1 MKQIYILLFLLTS
14 IFCNAQEAYYNDV
27 NLSLQGEALK
37 TALSDK
43 VIATHSNSLSYTPGV
58 WEASKVTDE
67 DPSNASNVLLIYGY
81 NDSDGNYITDR
92 TRSKNA
98 NGGTA
103 GTDWNRE
110 HSYPKSLGTPNLGE
124 SGPGADV
131 HHLRPSDVT
140 FNGNRGNRKFI
151 DGDGVARA
159 ISGGWYPGDEW
170 KGDVARM
177 MMYMYIR
184 YGSRCLPTNVG
195 IGSNASTPDDMIDLF
210 LEWNDEDEVSAFE
223 IQRNTYHD
231 SNATY
236 AQGNRNP
243 FIDNP
248 HLATRIWGG
257 PNATDT
263 WGIYSSTDTENPTA
277 PTNLIASN
285 PTQTSIDI
293 NWSASTDNVGITA
306 YEIYIGGVY
315 ETYTSNTNYTV
326 TGLTSETNYCF
337 TILAKDYAGNTSTVS
352 NTACETTEMSTTG
365 SGTELFFSEYV
376 EGNSFNKALEIVN
389 LTNTSVD
396 LSSYSIKR
404 NGNGGT
410 SWDSS
415 LSLSG
420 SIASG
425 DVFVVIN
432 SDAPDA
438 TLQAEADL
446 KINNVAPMTFNGN
459 DPIGLFKND
468 VLIDIIGAF
477 NSGGGNF
484 AKDITLRRKSNISSP
499 NTTFQL
505 ATEWETFPQNTF
517 NDIGMHT
524 SVLST
529 NDKYFEEVRVYPN
542 PVKTSLL
549 YIKTKQS
556 LTVEFFNVLGKR
568 ILQQQVTPNNN
579 KVDVS
584 NLNKGIYLIKLS
596 SEQGSITKKLIK
608 Q

>member
-1 MKQIYILLFLLTS
+1 M
-14 IFCNAQEAYYNDV
+14 
-27 NLSLQGEALK
+27 
-37 TALSDK
+37 
-43 VIATHSNSLSYTPGV
+43 
-58 WEASKVTDE
+58 
-67 DPSNASNVLLIYGY
+67 
-81 NDSDGNYITDR
+81 
-92 TRSKNA
+92 
-98 NGGTA
+98 
-103 GTDWNRE
+103 
-110 HSYPKSLGTPNLGE
+110 
-124 SGPGADV
+124 